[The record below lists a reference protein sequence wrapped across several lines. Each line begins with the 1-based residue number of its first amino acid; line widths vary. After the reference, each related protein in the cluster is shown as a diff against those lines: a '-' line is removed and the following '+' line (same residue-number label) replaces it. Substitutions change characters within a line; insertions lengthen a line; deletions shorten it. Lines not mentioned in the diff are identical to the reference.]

1 VRISNIG
8 SHTTVDEE
16 EDRSTEEEEE
26 ARTTIDDE
34 FTTTTTTTTGE
45 AEEEEEEVRST
56 IDDGLYTTAAIYG
69 TLSEEGDNFD
79 VNDEENDDFDFLQ
92 GPTLHD
98 DDNYWLLQQQAEE
111 MNAQSEDGDYP
122 TAANW

>member
-45 AEEEEEEVRST
+45 AAEEEEVRTT
-56 IDDGLYTTAAIYG
+56 IDDKFALLLRCRAEIWKSLLR
-69 TLSEEGDNFD
+69 LS
-79 VNDEENDDFDFLQ
+79 LSQ
-92 GPTLHD
+92 CHKQPKPKQHSRRISQHH
-98 DDNYWLLQQQAEE
+98 YQQQ
-111 MNAQSEDGDYP
+111 
-122 TAANW
+122 